1 MDIFFQDPTD
11 IPLPPEEVR
20 IRGLT
25 AEPWSDG
32 RRVRV
37 NLELT
42 PFQKRPNGEINILN
56 DDGEE
61 VSSVSFIETIDPKMQ
76 FTMHLRTLETE
87 GEFTVTATVFYPI
100 TENTEEPA
108 EQNSNQESLLLPD
121 EIMVVDRSSIK
132 FNIPSDTASST
143 S

>member
-20 IRGLT
+20 IRELT
-25 AEPWSDG
+25 AEPWPD
-32 RRVRV
+32 RRKVRV
-37 NLELT
+37 KLELT

-56 DDGEE
+56 DKGEE
-61 VSSVSFIETIDPKMQ
+61 VISVSFIETIDPKMQ

-100 TENTEEPA
+100 LENTEET
-108 EQNSNQESLLLPD
+108 EENSIQESLLLPN
-121 EIMVVDRSSIK
+121 EIMVVDQSSHK
-132 FNIPSDTASST
+132 FSIPSNTESPT